1 MKEGSV
7 SLLRLFL
14 LVLGCV
20 SMAVVVHQG
29 QQQQSGLT
37 TNTNFYP
44 VHHHVD
50 HPVHDRDDD
59 DNAVVADSL
68 KDTILT
74 HEMKELFHSWRQEFA
89 IEYKT
94 AKELEERMEVWLQNH
109 GMSFVVVVIV
119 VVLAVCASI
128 RLSTCSALYHDSS
141 AGTGTCPAL
150 RCTIETLILGVP
162 GTSAGQ
168 PIITLPFYS
177 LTHSSHARTQNSLC

>member
-1 MKEGSV
+1 
-7 SLLRLFL
+7 
-14 LVLGCV
+14 
-20 SMAVVVHQG
+20 MAVVVHQA
-29 QQQQSGLT
+29 QQQSGVT
-37 TNTNFYP
+37 TNANFYP

-59 DNAVVADSL
+59 DAAVVADSL

-109 GMSFVVVVIV
+109 GMSFVVVVII

-141 AGTGTCPAL
+141 AGTGTCTAL
-150 RCTIETLILGVP
+150 RCTIETLILGLP
-162 GTSAGQ
+162 GTIAGQ
-168 PIITLPFYS
+168 PIITLRFYS
-177 LTHSSHARTQNSLC
+177 LTHSSHARTQNSLY

>member
-1 MKEGSV
+1 M
-7 SLLRLFL
+7 SLLRVFL
-14 LVLGCV
+14 LIVGCV
-20 SMAVVVHQG
+20 SMAVVVHQA
-29 QQQQSGLT
+29 QQQQSGVT
-37 TNTNFYP
+37 TNANFYP
-44 VHHHVD
+44 VH

-59 DNAVVADSL
+59 DAAVVADSL

-109 GMSFVVVVIV
+109 GMFFVVVVII

-141 AGTGTCPAL
+141 AGTGTCTAL
-150 RCTIETLILGVP
+150 RCTIETLILGLP
-162 GTSAGQ
+162 GTIAGQ
-168 PIITLPFYS
+168 PIITLRFYS
-177 LTHSSHARTQNSLC
+177 LTHSSHARTQNSLY